1 MSKWLLRWEPPEVA
15 FQTLKNLTI
24 PRKAAKELCPQVEM
38 LARVQNQLPELGLGT
53 YNGSH

>member
-24 PRKAAKELCPQVEM
+24 PKKAAKEQCPQVEM
-38 LARVQNQLPELGLGT
+38 LARAQNQLPELGLGT
-53 YNGSH
+53 YNESH